1 MLSDRRAR
9 AAWRLFRARAEWML
23 GSVSAEARKELLSD
37 LEAHVRDAVAEA
49 PGEDE
54 LAKLTAVLAQLGD
67 PREFLAPLVAEA
79 VFKRPRAG
87 SKLLAPVQALLV
99 ALHGGARQAA
109 VAAGHLISF
118 IVGAALALMGAMR
131 LVLPDG
137 AGVFRLDA
145 DTIQVRLLG
154 LDGGA
159 GVQILPA
166 WLAVLC
172 AVAGLAIAAWSLDR
186 SRRQLITF
194 FAPR

>member
-37 LEAHVRDAVAEA
+37 LEAHVRDAVAET
-49 PGEDE
+49 PGDDE

-87 SKLLAPVQALLV
+87 SKLLAPLQALLV
-99 ALHGGARQAA
+99 AVHRGACHAA

-118 IVGAALALMGAMR
+118 VIGVGLALLGAMR

-159 GVQILPA
+159 GVQVLPV
-166 WLAVLC
+166 WIAVLC
-172 AVAGLAIAAWSLDR
+172 ALAGLALAAWSLDR
-186 SRRQLITF
+186 SRRHLVTF
-194 FAPR
+194 FAPQ